1 MLHAPQLITD
11 ARMLFIVWIPADPAA
26 AARLLP
32 DGLTGADG
40 YPVYM
45 NQYVVDDENQTSA
58 AGDPDGFGAYSLTY
72 LGVEL
77 AGLDTEAGTPG
88 RFWTH
93 YFDSSPNMIDYAA
106 ARGVPAREGQ
116 TTLELGGGKLVA
128 TTVVGGTPVIRST
141 ARVDVGTPLGAT
153 GQLRYVTRVGG
164 ELVSGR
170 YPFVAKVAET
180 LRGRVGRVS
189 RRVASRVH
197 PPSGRPARDHVRLLL
212 AGDLVLLSGRGRAT
226 RLRAGVVGPGSPTGP
241 Y

>member
-1 MLHAPQLITD
+1 VLHAPQLITD
-11 ARMLFIVWIPADPAA
+11 ARMLFIVWIPADADA

-32 DGLTGADG
+32 EGLTGADG

-45 NQYVVDDENQTSA
+45 NQYIVDDEEQTSG

-77 AGLDTEAGTPG
+77 AGLDTEAGQPG

-106 ARGVPAREGQ
+106 KRGVPAGEGS

-128 TTVVGGTPVIRST
+128 TTSVGGTPIIRST
-141 ARVDVGTPLGAT
+141 ASVEVGTPIGAT
-153 GQLRYVTRVGG
+153 GQLRYITQVAG

-170 YPFVAKVAET
+170 YPFVAKVAESFEVESVEF
-180 LRGRVGRVS
+180 LDPS
-189 RRVASRVH
+189 HPVH
-197 PPSGRPARDHVRLLL
+197 ALRPADPLEITFGFYSP
-212 AGDLVLLSGRGRAT
+212 AISFCYPGGE
-226 RLRAGVVGPGSPTGP
+226 GPLGSEHGS
-241 Y
+241 